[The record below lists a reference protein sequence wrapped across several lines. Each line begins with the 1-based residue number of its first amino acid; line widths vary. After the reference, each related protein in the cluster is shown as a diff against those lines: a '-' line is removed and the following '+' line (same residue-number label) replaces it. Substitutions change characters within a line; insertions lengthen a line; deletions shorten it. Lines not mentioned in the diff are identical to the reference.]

1 MSSVVKMGG
10 TWYIQFYQGGKKHFR
25 TTRIKVNM
33 DPKKVL
39 ARQVQ
44 RDFDTAI
51 AKGAA
56 GVAEAPITIEEGMRR
71 YADSKRTTSPQW
83 AEQVRVAAERW
94 ASFFKARRVTKFEA
108 IRPEHITDFIAERQ
122 KTKSPKTRQPVS
134 QKTIKDELFILRG
147 SVKLL
152 NDSRKI
158 APVSMAGWP
167 TIRKA
172 PAYRKDRIGAYS
184 ADEVRAIIEHLAEPR
199 RRRWYLPGLFLAF
212 TGCRYG
218 EMARLTAGDVRGNF
232 LHVESRKT
240 ATKPSDQYRMIE
252 IHPRIKA
259 ELMPLVTG
267 KKPAALVFPGT
278 AEKHRDFDKVMR
290 RTCEALGIQYRR
302 VHGLRHTWITEL
314 LRAGVPVPIVMKM
327 AGHTNMNTTMRY
339 LTLDDGTK
347 ESRISALD
355 VFDSKH
361 EETKNNAPVSLIE
374 YARKRKTA

>member
-1 MSSVVKMGG
+1 MSSIIPRKGF
-10 TWYIQFYQGGKKHFR
+10 WHLQYIIDGKKLHR
-25 TTRIKVNM
+25 TTKISIKD
-33 DPKKVL
+33 DPRKTL

-44 RDFDTAI
+44 RDFDSAM

-56 GVAEAPITIEEGMRR
+56 GIADTPTTISDGMKR

-94 ASFFKARRVTKFEA
+94 VSFFKARHITKFEA

-122 KTKSPKTRQPVS
+122 KTKSLKTLQPVS
-134 QKTIKDELFILRG
+134 QKTIKDELFVLRG
-147 SVKLL
+147 AVKLL
-152 NDSRKI
+152 NASRKI
-158 APVSMAGWP
+158 APVSMIGWP

-184 ADEVRAIIEHLAEPR
+184 ADEVRAIIEHLSEPR

-218 EMARLTAGDVRGNF
+218 EMARLTAADVRGNF
-232 LHVESRKT
+232 LHIESRKT

-252 IHPRIKA
+252 LHPRLKT
-259 ELMPLVTG
+259 ELMPIVTG
-267 KKPAALVFPGT
+267 KKPAELVFPGV

-347 ESRISALD
+347 ESRIAALD
-355 VFDSKH
+355 VFDAKH
-361 EETKNNAPVSLIE
+361 EEAKDNAPVSLIE